1 MTPEAPNHP
10 QDRAPQP
17 RLAPQETPE
26 ELAHRFERETR
37 PGLLKRETA
46 LEDSLAPFRVGSV
59 PYLNTAPLT
68 RGLEEQLSFAPPSEL
83 ARRLRRDELD
93 AALVS
98 VTEVLF
104 HDRYDIL
111 DGIAVASL
119 GEVQS
124 VILAH
129 RGLLEEAR
137 EIYCDSA
144 SLASLNLLKV
154 LLAERGLKPELKPL
168 PDYAGAAALEN
179 VFMIGDQAIAFTRA
193 PHRHQILDL
202 GTAWYEMTGLPF
214 VYAVWALRRIPNAA
228 LRRRLREAKAF
239 GMDTLDYIISS
250 RTEFD
255 YNFRQDYL
263 GWHIHYHLGTD
274 ERRGI
279 AKFIELLRKHDL
291 GPVYEPRFVA

>member
-1 MTPEAPNHP
+1 MMDEKIPK
-10 QDRAPQP
+10 P
-17 RLAPQETPE
+17 RLAPPETSE

-37 PGLLKRETA
+37 PTLLKREME
-46 LEDSLAPFRVGSV
+46 LENSLAPFRVGSV
-59 PYLNTAPLT
+59 PYLNAVPLT
-68 RGLEEQLSFAPPSEL
+68 RGLEEQILFVPPTEL
-83 ARRLRRDELD
+83 ARLLQRDELD

-98 VTEVLF
+98 ITEALF

-124 VILAH
+124 VFLAH
-129 RGLLEEAR
+129 RGPLAEVR
-137 EIYCDSA
+137 EIYCDPA
-144 SLASLNLLKV
+144 SLASFNLLKV

-168 PDYAGAAALEN
+168 PGYDAAPALEN
-179 VFMIGDQAIAFTRA
+179 VFMIGDRALEFLRA
-193 PHRHQILDL
+193 PHEHEILDL
-202 GTAWYEMTGLPF
+202 GADWYEMTGLPF

-255 YNFRQDYL
+255 YNFRKDYL
-263 GWHIHYHLGTD
+263 GWHIHYHLGSD

-279 AKFIELLRKHDL
+279 AKFIELLRKH
-291 GPVYEPRFVA
+291 GAVPVHDPRFVA